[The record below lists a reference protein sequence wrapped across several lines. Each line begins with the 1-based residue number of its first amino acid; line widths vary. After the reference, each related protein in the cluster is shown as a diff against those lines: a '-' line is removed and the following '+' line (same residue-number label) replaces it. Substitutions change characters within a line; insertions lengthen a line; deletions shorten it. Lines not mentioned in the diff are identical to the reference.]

1 MTIMQSNL
9 RLCRSVSALP
19 VLLSFLLLPHPAAAG
34 DLVPRLVRDV
44 DRTTYAASS
53 SPRQLSGVNDGFA
66 FTAFGNRELWFYD
79 GKEDDFTLGLKHREI
94 RQLVDGIY
102 AAREESGGWTLWVVD
117 GFPYFQVEPLGTPP
131 IARIG
136 RAYQSPSGYGTWLF
150 EADAGHGLG
159 LWSLDGSTH
168 AHEVARP
175 LPFSDG
181 LLLHDITLYRNRTFF
196 VARDRHLGTALWAAD
211 GTAAGT
217 SPVFA
222 PSPEKT
228 VSMILAGVVRN
239 RLLLAVSGVAGSAP
253 ALWLSDGTPH
263 GTRRLV
269 AIGPGGRTAGIT
281 DAMQIPLTDRI
292 VFVADDGRHG
302 KQLWGT
308 DGTADGTK
316 RLTNFPTA
324 DPFAGSPL
332 SAATLAGRL
341 AFFADDGVHGRE
353 IWSTDGTPA
362 GTRLLVDACPG
373 ACGMA
378 GDILLTLQAVD
389 TPPQPER
396 LLFSSHLPGGVD
408 LWATDGTAAGT
419 GLLAGICSGACDGE
433 PRGIADG
440 YFPFSTAGP
449 GTTFTAATPAGERA
463 LWFTDGT
470 AQGTRKLT
478 PPGATV
484 ASTDPLTVSDAE
496 FGDEFWTTDGTPEGT
511 HLWRDLGQEIDSGSH
526 PAFLGTV
533 GDRVLF
539 SAFTPAHGIR
549 LYASDGTAAGTLP
562 LALPT
567 LPTPAPDLSVLAQ
580 SATAA
585 GRTLFTAWVRGTE
598 KAALWGADTTGAVR
612 LTPAGVTVSG
622 GPFSLGQHAVFFAAD
637 AEHGSE
643 PWVSDGTPESTHLL
657 ADLVPGADQSSD
669 GTGAQIL
676 HGQLLFS
683 RWDDSQPW
691 ITDGT
696 VEGTRRLFDA
706 YPFLAPSGNVQLP
719 LFTEVPGKLY
729 FAGADAPNGQPELW
743 VSDWTAAGTHS
754 FGFPGTGLG
763 VAGIFPVGSR
773 LFVFVAATDASAPQP
788 VPLWL
793 VDPLSGAGT
802 PASLAADFRF
812 GTLPPI
818 AYGDH
823 LVLSDEDDHLWVTDG
838 TAAGTF
844 PLQDPAG
851 QEIVLSGGARAISF
865 AGRLIASVALA
876 SSVNDFGPCY
886 IWDGNGATA
895 STPAIPAAG
904 VLCNGDFF
912 PVGSRLYFTGYQPD
926 TGAEPWVFEDK

>member
-1 MTIMQSNL
+1 MTIMQFL
-9 RLCRSVSALP
+9 RTLLFSV
-19 VLLSFLLLPHPAAAG
+19 LLLPHLAAAG
-34 DLVPRLVRDV
+34 DLAPRLVRDV
-44 DRTTYAASS
+44 DRTSYAASS
-53 SPRQLSGVNDGFA
+53 SPRQISGVNDGLA

-79 GKEDDFTLGLKHREI
+79 GKEHDFTLGLKHREI

-102 AAREESGGWTLWVVD
+102 AAREESGGWTLWVVE
-117 GFPYFQVEPLGTPP
+117 GFPYFQAKPLGTQP

-136 RAYQSPSGYGTWLF
+136 RAYQSPFGYGVWLF
-150 EADAGHGLG
+150 EADAGKGRG
-159 LWSLDGSTH
+159 LWSLDGTAH

-175 LPFSDG
+175 LPFPDG

-211 GTAAGT
+211 GTVAGT

-222 PSPEKT
+222 PAPEKT

-239 RLLLAVSGVAGSAP
+239 RLLLAVSGP
-253 ALWLSDGTPH
+253 ETALWLSDGTPR
-263 GTRRLV
+263 GTRRLA
-269 AIGPGGRTAGIT
+269 AIGHGTAGIT
-281 DAMQIPLTDRI
+281 DAVQIPLTDRI

-308 DGTADGTK
+308 DGTAAGTK
-316 RLTNFPTA
+316 RLTGFATT

-378 GDILLTLQAVD
+378 GDILLTLQATD

-396 LLFSSHLPGGVD
+396 LLFSSHLSGGHQGVD
-408 LWATDGTAAGT
+408 LWSTDGTAAGT
-419 GLLAGICSGACDGE
+419 GLLAGICSGACDDE
-433 PRGIADG
+433 PRGIAAS

-449 GTTFTAATPAGERA
+449 GTTFTAATPTGERA

-470 AQGTRKLT
+470 AEGTRKLT

-484 ASTDPLTVSDAE
+484 TSTDPLAVSDAE
-496 FGDEFWTTDGTPEGT
+496 FGDELWTTDGTPEGT
-511 HLWRDLGQEIDSGSH
+511 HLWHDLGREIDSGSN

-533 GDRVLF
+533 GDRILF

-567 LPTPAPDLSVLAQ
+567 PAPDLSVLAQ
-580 SATAA
+580 STTAA
-585 GRTLFTAWVRGTE
+585 GRTLFSAWVRGTE

-612 LTPAGVTVSG
+612 LTPSGVTVNG

-643 PWVSDGTPESTHLL
+643 PWVSDGTPDSTHLL
-657 ADLVPGADQSSD
+657 ADLVPGADPSSD
-669 GTGAQIL
+669 GTGARTL

-683 RWDDSQPW
+683 RWDDSQSW

-696 VEGTRRLFDA
+696 VEGTRRLLDA
-706 YPFLAPSGNVQLP
+706 YPFLAPSANVQIP
-719 LFTEVPGKLY
+719 VFTEALGKVF
-729 FAGADAPNGQPELW
+729 FAGADAPNGEPELW
-743 VSDWTAAGTHS
+743 VSSDWTAAGTHS
-754 FGFPGTGLG
+754 LGFPGAGLG
-763 VAGIFPVGSR
+763 VDGIFPAGSR
-773 LFVFVAATDASAPQP
+773 LFVFIAATDSSAPEP
-788 VPLWL
+788 APLWL
-793 VDPLSGAGT
+793 VDPLSGAGA
-802 PASLAADFRF
+802 PVPLAADFRF

-818 AYGDH
+818 AFGDR
-823 LVLSDEDDHLWVTDG
+823 LVFSDAAEHLWVTDG
-838 TAAGTF
+838 TAEGTF
-844 PLQDPAG
+844 LLHDPAG
-851 QEIVLSGGARAISF
+851 QEIVLGGGGRAISF
-865 AGRLIASVALA
+865 AGHLIASVALVT
-876 SSVNDFGPCY
+876 STDDFGPCY
-886 IWDGNGATA
+886 VWDGTGTTTSTAT
-895 STPAIPAAG
+895 PAAG
-904 VLCNGDFF
+904 VLCSGDFF
-912 PVGSRLYFTGYQPD
+912 PVGPRLYFTGFQPD
-926 TGAEPWVFEDK
+926 TGAEPWVFEEK